1 MNRTALLVAALALTA
16 PLVGVGTVVASEDVT
31 LTVTVTDDDKNAVAG
46 ALVTV
51 SWNDDERTEETRSNG
66 QALIDVPSG
75 ADVEVDVE
83 HGDLVLNNPKEVG
96 TVDDHTTVAVDLFPK
111 TDGEITVVENDTSIA
126 DATVALTKDDDTRAA
141 ATGTT
146 DDDGVFTAE
155 AIEAGTYD
163 VDVEKAGYYDES
175 ASVDLRSNDGT
186 TVALESGTE
195 RVTVSVTDGYFGEP
209 LQTDV
214 TILQDGE
221 RDATLSTNA
230 DGERSV
236 PLEVNTAY
244 TAVIESDEY
253 DDASNERA
261 FTVGESATEVDYVV
275 ERAPVVA
282 LEASNEHVL
291 VGETVGVDVTDEY
304 GDPVA
309 DAELVLD
316 DSTVATTDDGGSATV
331 TIERHGELELTAQDG
346 DVADT
351 VVIDGVDPD
360 ATDDSFTEERSEVEN
375 ETDTDDADDSIPGF
389 AAGTAGVAL
398 ALVLGVAFAHRR
410 RSGPAN

>member
-1 MNRTALLVAALALTA
+1 MNRIALLTAVLVLTA
-16 PLVGVGTVVASEDVT
+16 PLVGVGTAVASEDVT
-31 LTVTVTDDDKNAVAG
+31 LTVTVTDGDENAVAG

-51 SWNDDERTEETRSNG
+51 SWDDDERTEETRSNG

-83 HGDLVLNNPKEVG
+83 HDDLVQNNPKEVG
-96 TVDDHTTVAVDLFPK
+96 TVDDHTTVAVDLFSK
-111 TDGEITVVENDTSIA
+111 TDGEITVVENDASIA

-195 RVTVSVTDGYFGEP
+195 RVTVSVTDGYFEEP

-236 PLEVNTAY
+236 PLAVNTAY
-244 TAVIESDEY
+244 TAVIEADEY
-253 DDASNERA
+253 DDASNEHE

-282 LEASNEHVL
+282 LEASNERVL

-316 DSTVATTDDGGSATV
+316 GSTVATTDDGGSATV
-331 TIERHGELELTAQDG
+331 TIERHGELELTAQHG
-346 DVADT
+346 DVADA

-360 ATDDSFTEERSEVEN
+360 ATDDSLTEERSEVEN
-375 ETDTDDADDSIPGF
+375 ETDTDDADDSVPGF
-389 AAGTAGVAL
+389 AAGTAGAAL
-398 ALVLGVAFAHRR
+398 ALVLGVAIVRLR
-410 RSGPAN
+410 GYGNR